1 MCNTMLQQLHEMP
14 NLSHT
19 CSTLGMDQFI
29 ELFEWYLEFKDYW
42 SNPETY
48 TMAVFWNSYL
58 EMVQTLHDFVKPV
71 KTGYWDLHVDASASE
86 KMLH

>member
-1 MCNTMLQQLHEMP
+1 MKYTITYVICTGSTCASMCNTMLQQLHEMP

-29 ELFEWYLEFKDYW
+29 ELFEWYLEFKDYL

-48 TMAVFWNSYL
+48 TMAVFWNS
-58 EMVQTLHDFVKPV
+58 
-71 KTGYWDLHVDASASE
+71 
-86 KMLH
+86 